1 MISAI
6 LTILSGLFTVTGKL
20 FDWLYA
26 RDMVNA
32 GRVQQKLDDLR
43 EQVKSAQIA
52 VAAREAIRAS
62 TASDPAGV
70 PDNDPF
76 LRD

>member
-1 MISAI
+1 VISALI
-6 LTILSGLFTVTGKL
+6 SLLSSLFAVTGKI

-32 GRVQQKLDDLR
+32 GRVQQQLDDLR

-62 TASDPAGV
+62 TARNPSGV

>member
-1 MISAI
+1 MISAL
-6 LTILSGLFTVTGKL
+6 LTLLSGLFAATGKI
-20 FDWLYA
+20 FEWLYA

-32 GRVQQKLDDLR
+32 GKVQQQLDDLR

-62 TASDPAGV
+62 SARNPAGV

>member
-6 LTILSGLFTVTGKL
+6 LTFLSGLFTVTGKL

-32 GRVQQKLDDLR
+32 GRVQQQLDDLR

-52 VAAREAIRAS
+52 VAAREAIRV
-62 TASDPAGV
+62 SDARNPDSV